1 MPNGLMN
8 SLPKEAGE
16 GVLPMERAGDQ
27 PNVPQGIGIL
37 YDLKGVASLRIA
49 LGTGRAYISR
59 ESAENGGPYA
69 QTELHSRARES

>member
-1 MPNGLMN
+1 
-8 SLPKEAGE
+8 
-16 GVLPMERAGDQ
+16 MERAGDQ

-49 LGTGRAYISR
+49 LGTGRAYIIR